1 LEGYVGDDAVTV
13 VNGLYAPGVP
23 QNDWAFGSMTGTGDV
38 NDDDVTIVNGLYGNG
53 TLGGNTSTGGDPNT
67 LGGANAN
74 AEL

>member
-1 LEGYVGDDAVTV
+1 
-13 VNGLYAPGVP
+13 
-23 QNDWAFGSMTGTGDV
+23 MTGTGDV

-53 TLGGNTSTGGDPNT
+53 TLGGNTSTGGDPNA